1 MSKIRIGILTTGK
14 SLIEMTRQFAVKKN
28 IDLQCIEEGLDDA
41 IPFAKEMEANGA
53 EVLLARGGTALLIR
67 KNVQIPV
74 LSFPISTIDILSCL
88 NEATAYGS
96 NILIVSF
103 LNRKIGLEFLEELFD
118 IRITQEVC
126 RNFIEMQELISTQGD
141 QYDAIIGGST
151 SLKIASQY
159 GLNFIETQT
168 PEEAVETT
176 LESAVSV
183 ALHSRSEQEKTKRFS
198 LILNGVSDGVIA
210 YDREGRIT
218 LLNDQA
224 NKLLKRRSTSFEEIY
239 LQDLITQPAAYRAI
253 SISQPKQDKIE
264 KVGNDY
270 FVFNHTPIVVND
282 TAVGGVTTF
291 KDVTNVIQVEGEIR
305 RSFARGLVAKYDLND
320 LVYEST
326 LMDELVNRSRRFA
339 STDSTI
345 LIVGET
351 GTGKEILA
359 HSIHGLSNRN
369 NNAFVSINCAALS
382 EELLQSELFGYEE
395 GAFTGSRKGGKPGL
409 FEIAHNGTIFL
420 DEINATSQNV
430 QRHLLRVLQE
440 REVMRIGADKITPI
454 HVRVLAASNSN
465 LIEEVNRGRFREDLF
480 FRLNVLTLTIP
491 PLRDRLSDIP
501 HLVKQFTSLL
511 TREYK
516 QDQFAIPEPYMQKLK
531 EYQWPGNVRQLRNF
545 IERLVLICGSNF
557 DHHVF
562 EELYVELFEYRSE
575 KLQNQVKTRYQST
588 VETQPIS
595 SIIDDSEYARIKS
608 ALEQSGYSRSKAAK
622 LLGISRT
629 TLWKKMKRFDQNSGD
644 EKNAHP

>member
-1 MSKIRIGILTTGK
+1 MNQIRIGLLTTGK
-14 SLIEMTRQFAVKKN
+14 SLIEMSQQYAVEKD
-28 IDLQCIEEGLDDA
+28 IDLQCVEEGLDDA
-41 IPFAKEMEANGA
+41 IPFAKEMESKGV

-88 NEATAYGS
+88 KEASAYGS

-103 LNRKIGLEFLEELFD
+103 LRKKLGLERVEELFD

-126 RNFIEMQELISTQGD
+126 SNFTEMQELISAKGD
-141 QYDAIIGGST
+141 KYDAIIGGST
-151 SLKIASQY
+151 SLKIARQFNY
-159 GLNFIETQT
+159 NFVETHT

-176 LESAVSV
+176 LESAISV
-183 ALHSRSEQEKTKRFS
+183 AIYNRAEQEKTKRFS

-218 LLNDQA
+218 LINDQA
-224 NKLLKRRSTSFEEIY
+224 NKLLKRDAPSFEENF
-239 LQDLITQPAAYRAI
+239 LQDVIPQPIAFRAI
-253 SISQPKQDKIE
+253 SASHPEQDKIE
-264 KVGNDY
+264 QVGSDY
-270 FVFNHTPIVVND
+270 YVFNHTPIVIND
-282 TAVGGVTTF
+282 AAVGGVTTF

-320 LVYEST
+320 LVYECNK
-326 LMDELVNRSRRFA
+326 MDEMVKRSRRFA

-345 LIVGET
+345 LIIGET

-359 HSIHGLSNRN
+359 HSIHGLSDRN
-369 NNAFVSINCAALS
+369 KNAFVSINCAALS

-409 FEIAHNGTIFL
+409 FEVAHNGTIFL

-440 REVMRIGADKITPI
+440 REVMRIGADKVTPI
-454 HVRVLAASNSN
+454 NVRVLAASNSN
-465 LIEEVNRGRFREDLF
+465 LIEEVNRGRFREDLY

-491 PLRDRLSDIP
+491 PLGDRLIDIP
-501 HLVKQFTSLL
+501 PLVKRFMGLFSQ
-511 TREYK
+511 EYK
-516 QDQFAIPEPYMQKLK
+516 QEPFSIPQKYMTKLQ

-545 IERLVLICGSNF
+545 MERLVLICGSEFNDTVF
-557 DHHVF
+557 D
-562 EELYVELFEYRSE
+562 ELYFELLEYRTQT
-575 KLQNQVKTRYQST
+575 LQSKVERNAPSQVEQR
-588 VETQPIS
+588 PFH
-595 SIIDDSEYARIKS
+595 SIASNSEYDQIRR
-608 ALEQSGYSRSKAAK
+608 ALEKSGYSRTKAAK
-622 LLGISRT
+622 LLGMSRT
-629 TLWKKMKRFDQNSGD
+629 TLWKKMKQFDHN
-644 EKNAHP
+644 